1 MINHASDHEQHAA
14 APAPA
19 DDFAAR
25 LAASKF
31 DTGPI
36 CNSAEVAEFIAEHLD
51 SALIEIGRCLLRH
64 ISGDWGDL
72 DDEDRQANEDA
83 LIDGSRIFSAYL
95 LPSFDN
101 LKIWII
107 TEAANSHGER
117 YCTTILFPS
126 EY

>member
-1 MINHASDHEQHAA
+1 VGRLIGQHTE
-14 APAPA
+14 
-19 DDFAAR
+19 
-25 LAASKF
+25 LA
-31 DTGPI
+31 
-36 CNSAEVAEFIAEHLD
+36 L
-51 SALIEIGRCLLRH
+51 LEIGHCLLCH

-72 DDEDRQANEDA
+72 DDEDKQANEQA
-83 LIDGSRIFSAYL
+83 LITGARIISAYH

-117 YCTTILFPS
+117 YATTILLPS

>member
-1 MINHASDHEQHAA
+1 MISHASDHEQHAA
-14 APAPA
+14 ADQSKPIS
-19 DDFAAR
+19 
-25 LAASKF
+25 LLGLSKF
-31 DTGPI
+31 HTGPI
-36 CNSAEVAEFIAEHLD
+36 CNSLEVGAFIAENLD
-51 SALIEIGRCLLRH
+51 LALIEIGNCLLRH

-72 DDEDRQANEDA
+72 DDDDKQANEDA
-83 LIDGSRIFSAYL
+83 LTYGSRIFSAYL

-117 YCTTILFPS
+117 YGTTILFPS